1 MSDGFILNFQKYHS
15 NDNYFIELN
24 LVETYIIVQNIF
36 SMQMKPIFLSGG
48 IGKTEI
54 FEKIL
59 THSKEHNLIISR
71 TEWTDDNLDQNVYL
85 TNISNTNLNNNS
97 FYGEII
103 MKLCKVIPDGI
114 ICYFSSCTLME
125 YYIQKW
131 NEQGVFEYILND
143 KLLFIEEQDSV
154 KLSGVITNYKKAC
167 QMGRGAVFF
176 TSTRNKASLLD
187 HSLNSHFSRCIVFIG
202 FPIETKFPKTFE
214 LKLEYLKKN
223 YDLDNKD
230 YLNYDAFRLFS
241 NKVVE
246 KIKDISDK
254 KVLVILDEKLISDK
268 LKDYLP
274 VWLHKLVHID
284 FDKENVNTDERIRNI
299 KKFLSE

>member
-1 MSDGFILNFQKYHS
+1 MNEGFIINYQKHSS

-24 LVETYIIVQNIF
+24 LIETNIVIENIF
-36 SMQMKPIFLSGG
+36 TMKSKPIFLSGG

-54 FEKIL
+54 FEKFL
-59 THSKEHNLIISR
+59 KYSKVRNIIISR
-71 TEWTDDNLDQNVYL
+71 TEWTDDNLQQNVYL

-103 MKLCKVIPDGI
+103 MKLCKVIPDGM
-114 ICYFSSCTLME
+114 ICYFSSFTLME
-125 YYIQKW
+125 YYIKKW

-143 KLLFIEEQDSV
+143 KLLYIEEQDSF
-154 KLSGVITNYKKAC
+154 KLSRVITNYKKAC
-167 QMGRGAVFF
+167 EMGRGAIFF
-176 TSTRNKASLLD
+176 LSTRNKATLFD

-202 FPIETKFPKTFE
+202 FPIETKLSKTFE
-214 LKLEYLKKN
+214 LKLEFLKKN
-223 YDLDNKD
+223 YDLDSKD
-230 YLNYDAFRLFS
+230 YLNYDTFRLFS

-246 KIKDISDK
+246 KIKDITDK

-268 LKDYLP
+268 LKHYLP

-284 FDKENVNTDERIRNI
+284 FDKENVNTDERIKNI
-299 KKFLSE
+299 KNFLSE